1 MRRAVAGG
9 VGPGGRLP
17 QLGAQFLFTW
27 GNVSGESP
35 RYEISGNMTEGNT
48 MGVEREEY
56 VEVVQDYSYQRD
68 DRTFHMTKGEILML
82 LKRSTSDWW
91 QVIRQG
97 EQRPFFAPVQYVH
110 ITTVPQEQMKQF
122 IKQGRQQQKLHQKQS
137 SDEIIPV
144 NRPQG
149 LSLQQMESL
158 SASANVEIP
167 FTINPVTSHS
177 YMATIEPTGVV
188 SERRDQFPN
197 RPHGFSSFKNDS
209 LKGLSP
215 RNSSSSSNELLSPN
229 SRGPAHGGQ
238 ESSSSHT
245 SKSSLN
251 DGSME
256 SLKYLHSRKQGIK
269 AASHDELICGNRS
282 QSTLDVSQPR
292 AASNEE
298 LDGHYSGRDYIFK
311 SNQLSYRHRSNS
323 VDFRLFQKELSF
335 SEMKQGSLDKSRK
348 PRLSKDP
355 GNRRRSWAVEELRA
369 SENFRPSLR
378 RGETVDAAIVLDVP
392 PKLPPKQRK
401 QRLETFNSSSENI
414 GILEG
419 PIDIKLQEVKLSMAP
434 SGINVNSQSHS
445 REMGHYRHTS
455 DPLIL
460 SENEHKNSLS
470 RHDAQDLKD
479 PPVALPRKILPP
491 QVSSLERNKED
502 EESTKSMKVGISA
515 SVSLG
520 DSLPRE
526 TNSSQV
532 KKSSSHSNLSSN
544 PASKGGGILKRG
556 ASLSKGNHGPKICTN
571 PDSVPKIPGT
581 IDLLRIDGGTPTSTR
596 KDYGPPESPR
606 KHHISS
612 GKVAGIIETWRSF
625 KYKGERRDCKKEDEK
640 ENEGGIMSSRETPT
654 PDTSRGGKM
663 TQTPPSPQTSP
674 QRIVFDDWG
683 EYIDEGT
690 KRQYF
695 YNTRTREKRWKPPRK
710 GIHSVAIPE
719 VPPSARQEEPR
730 CGSSRP
736 PRSPAPDYPNS
747 PKSSHKPFSYSNL
760 PEGYLP
766 SQLNRAATLTP
777 ASSVTSHPQLVSSL
791 TLPAYGVSSHKNMS
805 LHFPSNAHQIPALG
819 SNTPPIAPP
828 SSAKPH
834 YPSTPTTEFPELPE
848 TESNSALLDIL
859 YNMSPPKG
867 WRKEYDALT
876 QMVYFYNTAT
886 KQRSKGVT
894 WVTEVDISHHEN
906 KQYMR
911 KSYQSTMDLAKELQ
925 LDADVFVNKCYDS
938 GEASVRSTV
947 TPACEGDNTINV
959 TEKIQTQNHP
969 EASKAPGHKQER
981 DVGHDAKVPPKKP
994 PRKSQLSVQA
1004 SLPIQTRQ
1012 TEVVAIT
1019 SRPRSPRVQTRCV
1032 LGPLDT
1038 PSIMEPGSRVS
1049 SFAPRSSTSR
1059 PHGHSR
1065 SKSESLKVDQLK
1077 LQDIGIQDS
1086 ALALSS
1092 MFTSLGPDSRCAT
1105 TPRSQVTRTPS
1116 PKSPSPHAT
1125 RSKSPSPLATRSKS
1139 PQKYSIS
1146 PKSPSFMQ
1154 KPKSPSF
1161 MRKQKNQVRGPVS
1174 TQQDTSSE
1182 TLISKRDVSPGS
1194 IAEKCDKEISSHH
1207 PAGMLHC
1214 LTEQDQNEKCTE
1226 SDNEKFMPKSQ
1237 FDEILK
1243 ELSAHSIMSALSH
1256 LLPSYNESSEEI
1268 NSSTDSECVRIP
1280 YKTSESGVGKDEG
1293 TLRKRGQEGIFSFS
1307 ISPQDRLMEGKTVPK
1322 SLSHVRKSTFIS
1334 QDEVGFILEDKSL
1347 SSIYRSTSSE
1357 ASSPILLARI
1367 NDSVSSRSLSYDQG
1381 SEIQSDWDESTF
1393 TDDAE
1398 SFSPTLQFHFTGSDG
1413 GRERKKSQDSQKID
1427 DCDNSSVDGKGIR
1440 VSTIAENLAELS
1452 ANIVKE
1458 GFLHRTFFLRD
1469 GKKVRKNWTQS
1480 YVRFIVGAFNSGS
1493 SGLLYFSKTKDE
1505 DKKAEIFEFYPT
1517 CYLEHTTDKK
1527 TSRQQVLGLRNGH
1540 DTEVLLQFEDKD
1552 IAVEWFKILETHE
1565 GVQYSVAPTLE
1576 KEEKKGK
1583 RGSEKIKRE
1592 ASVEHLNPDSKGI
1605 TDKLRNFIKR
1615 RPLKETLE
1623 KKGIYKES
1631 VFGSTLA
1638 ELHIQDKTTIPIFVL
1653 QCINHIEKNHENL
1666 HTDGLYRI
1674 SGNAAQIQKIR
1685 FEVAQRNY
1693 SILSREK
1700 EIHNLS
1706 GALKLFFREL
1716 KEPLIPFDN
1725 YQDFIQATGSEYR
1738 RMNQQV
1744 EKLTKAVN
1752 RLPPENYDTLKVLLQ
1767 HLLRVSEFESE
1778 NRMSISNLAIV
1789 FGPCLLWPQVTSSH
1803 DLMTDVMLHNRVIE
1817 GLLSDFSQIFSS
1829 RK

>member
-886 KQRSKGVT
+886 KQR
-894 WVTEVDISHHEN
+894 W
-906 KQYMR
+906 
-911 KSYQSTMDLAKELQ
+911 LATNNDEGKIYYYEE
-925 LDADVFVNKCYDS
+925 S
-938 GEASVRSTV
+938 G
-947 TPACEGDNTINV
+947 
-959 TEKIQTQNHP
+959 
-969 EASKAPGHKQER
+969 
-981 DVGHDAKVPPKKP
+981 
-994 PRKSQLSVQA
+994 
-1004 SLPIQTRQ
+1004 
-1012 TEVVAIT
+1012 
-1019 SRPRSPRVQTRCV
+1019 
-1032 LGPLDT
+1032 
-1038 PSIMEPGSRVS
+1038 
-1049 SFAPRSSTSR
+1049 
-1059 PHGHSR
+1059 
-1065 SKSESLKVDQLK
+1065 SKSLWRL
-1077 LQDIGIQDS
+1077 
-1086 ALALSS
+1086 
-1092 MFTSLGPDSRCAT
+1092 
-1105 TPRSQVTRTPS
+1105 
-1116 PKSPSPHAT
+1116 
-1125 RSKSPSPLATRSKS
+1125 
-1139 PQKYSIS
+1139 PQ
-1146 PKSPSFMQ
+1146 
-1154 KPKSPSF
+1154 
-1161 MRKQKNQVRGPVS
+1161 
-1174 TQQDTSSE
+1174 
-1182 TLISKRDVSPGS
+1182 
-1194 IAEKCDKEISSHH
+1194 
-1207 PAGMLHC
+1207 
-1214 LTEQDQNEKCTE
+1214 
-1226 SDNEKFMPKSQ
+1226 
-1237 FDEILK
+1237 
-1243 ELSAHSIMSALSH
+1243 
-1256 LLPSYNESSEEI
+1256 
-1268 NSSTDSECVRIP
+1268 
-1280 YKTSESGVGKDEG
+1280 
-1293 TLRKRGQEGIFSFS
+1293 
-1307 ISPQDRLMEGKTVPK
+1307 
-1322 SLSHVRKSTFIS
+1322 
-1334 QDEVGFILEDKSL
+1334 
-1347 SSIYRSTSSE
+1347 
-1357 ASSPILLARI
+1357 
-1367 NDSVSSRSLSYDQG
+1367 
-1381 SEIQSDWDESTF
+1381 
-1393 TDDAE
+1393 
-1398 SFSPTLQFHFTGSDG
+1398 
-1413 GRERKKSQDSQKID
+1413 ID